1 MVSPSRCCGAG
12 ALLAFALLGLS
23 SAVQADVI
31 LADNLAQATGG
42 SDSATGTS
50 WLAASFSTDGS
61 AYTLSS
67 LTLELART
75 SISGT
80 AVVDLYS
87 DGGLEPGSLLATL
100 TTSTTSTTAAPVVFT
115 GTAGTLLADTTYWV
129 VLRAVTGA
137 FEWSWASTN
146 LGAGAGFS
154 TTTATTDDAGS
165 TWFTATS
172 YPYQMSVSATAV
184 PEPGS
189 IVLAALG
196 AACAFPVFRRVRRRV

>member
-80 AVVDLYS
+80 A
-87 DGGLEPGSLLATL
+87 
-100 TTSTTSTTAAPVVFT
+100 VVFT